1 MTNTEGLPLVY
12 SPEIISAYWG
22 KRPGAV
28 ATRAVKLLSVA
39 GGFISHIISDLITDK
54 IKEVVPPIHSC
65 KKPCCYLS
73 SEPVNHLL
81 MDESF
86 LLDRAKWRAQSR

>member
-28 ATRAVKLLSVA
+28 ATRAVQLLSVA

-54 IKEVVPPIHSC
+54 IKEVVLSPIHSC
-65 KKPCCYLS
+65 ISHAVIFLQIP
-73 SEPVNHLL
+73 EIHLL
-81 MDESF
+81 TDESS
-86 LLDRAKWRAQSR
+86 LLDRTK